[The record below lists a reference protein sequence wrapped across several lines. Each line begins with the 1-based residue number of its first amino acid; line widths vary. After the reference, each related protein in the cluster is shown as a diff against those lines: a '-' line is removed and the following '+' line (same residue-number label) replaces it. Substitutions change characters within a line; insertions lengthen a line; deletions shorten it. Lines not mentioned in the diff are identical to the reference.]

1 VVYSQDASRDFPRGS
16 RPETSGR
23 RASRSLTRVKSTRTA
38 HLVRVVNAVVAR
50 CAQVRSC
57 ISERGARSAGRVA
70 EKRGFLELG
79 RANYSARRRTTQ
91 MSFGAGKGT
100 HRRGGRTTPRGRSD
114 SSRSSRVS
122 RTCRKIQTRR
132 VSWASI
138 RRPRRVLCRRR
149 TALTIRFLTRSFAF
163 FFPTVPKSLSFPS
176 PRAALIGPW
185 DKAHPSYPNRKYRR
199 VNFPV

>member
-1 VVYSQDASRDFPRGS
+1 MVYSQDASRDFPRGS

-23 RASRSLTRVKSTRTA
+23 RASSSLTRAKSTRTA

-79 RANYSARRRTTQ
+79 RANYHTRRRTTQ
-91 MSFGAGKGT
+91 MSLGAGKGT

-132 VSWASI
+132 VPWASI
-138 RRPRRVLCRRR
+138 RRPRRVLCVVGS
-149 TALTIRFLTRSFAF
+149 RSPFAF
-163 FFPTVPKSLSFPS
+163 
-176 PRAALIGPW
+176 
-185 DKAHPSYPNRKYRR
+185 
-199 VNFPV
+199 

>member
-1 VVYSQDASRDFPRGS
+1 MVYSQDASRDFPRGS

-23 RASRSLTRVKSTRTA
+23 RASSSLTRAKSTRTA

-138 RRPRRVLCRRR
+138 RRPRR
-149 TALTIRFLTRSFAF
+149 ALAVAVPRSPFAF
-163 FFPTVPKSLSFPS
+163 
-176 PRAALIGPW
+176 
-185 DKAHPSYPNRKYRR
+185 
-199 VNFPV
+199 